1 MSSKEFESRPSSSRR
16 HRSGQ
21 RRSRSSGSAY
31 RSSRHHGGAYN
42 SSRPPRRGE
51 SCRMETRHRSVSYS
65 CPRTET
71 VRVRRPDQR
80 FHADVNFRFVDKTF
94 DSHYTRGLFDLTL
107 NQRSLRVDVRD
118 QGSGEPLVFL
128 AKVNKSN
135 NSRPGFHEIRAD
147 YKVIVAPRQ
156 NLTSPFSES
165 MRIVPRL
172 RDSLLK
178 IRVGKINR
186 AKPLELVL
194 KVTERDSGRT
204 QSVVL
209 KGRDLNFRDGR
220 RNPNRSVIEVDTYRY
235 FPNIDFY
242 YGADVEATL
251 MVNSKFKVL
260 NSRDLRG
267 QTLKSSDR
275 VFVQ

>member
-1 MSSKEFESRPSSSRR
+1 
-16 HRSGQ
+16 
-21 RRSRSSGSAY
+21 
-31 RSSRHHGGAYN
+31 
-42 SSRPPRRGE
+42 
-51 SCRMETRHRSVSYS
+51 METRYRTVSYS

-94 DSHYTRGLFDLTL
+94 DSYYTRGLFDLSL
-107 NQRSLRVDVRD
+107 NERSLRVDVRD

-128 AKVNKSN
+128 AKVNKS

-165 MRIVPRL
+165 MRIRPRL
-172 RDSLLK
+172 RDSMLK

-194 KVTERDSGRT
+194 RVTERDSGRT
-204 QSVVL
+204 RSVTI
-209 KGRDLNFRDGR
+209 KGRDLNFREGR

-251 MVNSKFKVL
+251 MVNSKFQVL

-267 QTLKSSDR
+267 HTLKSSGSSVR
-275 VFVQ
+275 TIIILFSKSLIRRLS